1 MTSYETINNNNY
13 YYDPS
18 WITQLLI
25 QELNE
30 NDPVTTELITN
41 YLNTLSHDNQ
51 ELILNNINYSNV
63 DISTAPPSYP
73 TSPSSPA
80 SPTSI
85 IDYDSD
91 PEMPPLIDDN
101 NNDEDLY
108 DSISDSDSTQL
119 NYPQDNVLSDHPI
132 MGSSL
137 HPKQNAYIP

>member
-51 ELILNNINYSNV
+51 ELILNNTNYSNV

-132 MGSSL
+132 MGSNL
-137 HPKQNAYIP
+137 HSKQNAYIP